1 MNHRMTILIAKT
13 KPYPA
18 YQPSG
23 VERLGDVPGT
33 LEGGPEKGT
42 VIIKKGEN
50 EEKGR
55 SRLCPWGRLAE
66 LTNSDRSGW

>member
-33 LEGGPEKGT
+33 LEG